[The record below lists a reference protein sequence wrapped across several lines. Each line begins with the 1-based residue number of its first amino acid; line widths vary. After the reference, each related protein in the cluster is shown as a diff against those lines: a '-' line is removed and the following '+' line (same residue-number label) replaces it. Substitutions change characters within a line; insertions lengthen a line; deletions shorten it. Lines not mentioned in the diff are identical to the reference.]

1 VLVYDRAQGWN
12 VMFGASGFFRRG
24 DSGGSGGAVTA
35 PAERP
40 QIPRFAIALGGGAA
54 RGWAHIGVMR
64 AFSEAGLKP
73 DIIAGTSIGAVVGG
87 CYAAGA
93 LDDLE
98 RFARELTRRRVF
110 GLLDL
115 NFAGSGLISGNRLA
129 RLLTAR
135 LQDQAIE
142 TLRPRFACVAT
153 ELGTG
158 HEIWLSRGPLVEALR
173 ASYALPGI
181 FQPVRVGGRWLVD
194 GALVNPV
201 PVTVARAMGAEFVIA
216 VNLQSDVFGRGTVVQ
231 VHGGEEPPDDAG
243 QSPAVGAPMPDARH
257 VLRRQLIGRQ
267 NGPPGISSVMI
278 EAFNIIQD
286 RIARSRLAGDPPD
299 ATIGPKVGAL
309 GLFDFHRAGE
319 AIDIGYESTRR
330 AIPEIVEFAGLSLA

>member
-1 VLVYDRAQGWN
+1 
-12 VMFGASGFFRRG
+12 MFGASGFFWRG
-24 DSGGSGGAVTA
+24 ESGGTGGAVETA
-35 PAERP
+35 AAEHRA
-40 QIPRFAIALGGGAA
+40 PRIGLALGGGAA
-54 RGWAHIGVMR
+54 RGWAHIGVVR
-64 AFSEAGLKP
+64 AVLEAGLKP

-98 RFARELTRRRVF
+98 RFARDLTRRRVF

-115 NFAGSGLISGNRLA
+115 NFAGSGLISGDRLGK
-129 RLLTAR
+129 LLTAR
-135 LQDQAIE
+135 LDGQRIE
-142 TLRPRFACVAT
+142 DLNPRFACVAT

-158 HEIWLSRGPLVEALR
+158 HEVWLSRGPIVEALR

-194 GALVNPV
+194 GALVNPI
-201 PVTVARAMGAEFVIA
+201 PVTVARALGAEFVIA
-216 VNLQSDVFGRGTVVQ
+216 VNLQSDMFGRGTVVQ
-231 VHGGEEPPDDAG
+231 NHGGDAPVAPPVEG
-243 QSPAVGAPMPDARH
+243 PAAHVPDARH

-267 NGPPGISSVMI
+267 NGAPGISAVMV

-299 ATIGPKVGAL
+299 ATIGPRVGAV

-319 AIDIGYESTRR
+319 AIDVGYEAARR
-330 AIPEIVEFAGLSLA
+330 AMPEILEVIPTQA